1 MFQTLG
7 VIGQIATTFLEGRV
21 AKQKGE
27 NQIKL
32 AEAEAKAKILSSESD
47 WERIM
52 ASNQAGSWKDE
63 YLLII
68 YTIPILL
75 AFCGDWGREIVAN
88 GFNALEQMPTF
99 YSASLGAMIASSFAI
114 RGVAKFYKK

>member
-1 MFQTLG
+1 MFQAIG

-21 AKQKGE
+21 AKQRGE

-47 WERIM
+47 WEKIM
-52 ASNQAGSWKDE
+52 ANNQAGSWKDE

>member
-1 MFQTLG
+1 MFQAIS

-27 NQIKL
+27 NQIKI

-47 WERIM
+47 WEKIM
-52 ASNQAGSWKDE
+52 AQNQAGSWKDE

-88 GFNALEQMPTF
+88 GFNALEQMPTW
-99 YSASLGAMIASSFAI
+99 YQAGLGAIIASSFAI
-114 RGVAKFYKK
+114 RGVSKFYKK

>member
-52 ASNQAGSWKDE
+52 ASNQAGSYKDE
-63 YLLII
+63 WLVLLFS
-68 YTIPILL
+68 IPLIL

>member
-1 MFQTLG
+1 MFQAIN

-27 NQIKL
+27 NQIKV

-47 WERIM
+47 WEKIM
-52 ASNQAGSWKDE
+52 AQNQAGSWKDE

-75 AFCGDWGREIVAN
+75 AFCGDWGREIVTN

-114 RGVAKFYKK
+114 RGVSKFYKK

>member
-1 MFQTLG
+1 
-7 VIGQIATTFLEGRV
+7 
-21 AKQKGE
+21 
-27 NQIKL
+27 
-32 AEAEAKAKILSSESD
+32 
-47 WERIM
+47 M

-99 YSASLGAMIASSFAI
+99 YSASLGEMIASSFAI
-114 RGVAKFYKK
+114 RGVAKFYK

>member
-1 MFQTLG
+1 MFQAIG

-21 AKQKGE
+21 AKQRGE

-52 ASNQAGSWKDE
+52 ASNQASSWKDE
-63 YLLII
+63 WVVLLFS
-68 YTIPILL
+68 IPLILS
-75 AFCGDWGREIVAN
+75 FCGDWGREIVAN

>member
-52 ASNQAGSWKDE
+52 ANNQAGSWKDE

-68 YTIPILL
+68 YTISILL

>member
-1 MFQTLG
+1 MFQAIG

-52 ASNQAGSWKDE
+52 ANNQAGSWKDE

>member
-1 MFQTLG
+1 MFNALG

-21 AKQKGE
+21 AKQRGE

-52 ASNQAGSWKDE
+52 AINQAGSW
-63 YLLII
+63 
-68 YTIPILL
+68 
-75 AFCGDWGREIVAN
+75 
-88 GFNALEQMPTF
+88 
-99 YSASLGAMIASSFAI
+99 
-114 RGVAKFYKK
+114 

>member
-32 AEAEAKAKILSSESD
+32 AEAEVKQKFSVL
-47 WERIM
+47 
-52 ASNQAGSWKDE
+52 NQIGKELWQVIRHYHGKM
-63 YLLII
+63 
-68 YTIPILL
+68 
-75 AFCGDWGREIVAN
+75 N
-88 GFNALEQMPTF
+88 G
-99 YSASLGAMIASSFAI
+99 
-114 RGVAKFYKK
+114 

>member
-1 MFQTLG
+1 MFQAIG

-21 AKQKGE
+21 AKQRGE

-63 YLLII
+63 WLVLLFSV
-68 YTIPILL
+68 PLILC
-75 AFCGDWGREIVAN
+75 FCGDWGRDIVAN
-88 GFNALEQMPTF
+88 GFEALEKMPTF
-99 YSASLGAMIASSFAI
+99 YQAGLGAMIASSFAI

>member
-63 YLLII
+63 WLVLLFSV
-68 YTIPILL
+68 PLILC
-75 AFCGDWGREIVAN
+75 FCGEWGRDVVTS
-88 GFNALEQMPTF
+88 GFMALETMPTF
-99 YSASLGAMIASSFAI
+99 YQAGLGAMIASSFAI
-114 RGVAKFYKK
+114 RGVAKLYKK

>member
-1 MFQTLG
+1 MFNTLS

-52 ASNQAGSWKDE
+52 ASNQAGSYKDE
-63 YLLII
+63 WLVLLFS
-68 YTIPILL
+68 IPLILS
-75 AFCGDWGREIVAN
+75 FCGDWGREIVAN
-88 GFNALEQMPTF
+88 GFVALDQMPTW
-99 YSASLGAMIASSFAI
+99 YQAGLGAIIASSFAI

>member
-1 MFQTLG
+1 MFNTLS

-52 ASNQAGSWKDE
+52 ANNQAGSWKDE

>member
-1 MFQTLG
+1 MFQAIN

-27 NQIKL
+27 NQIKI

-47 WERIM
+47 WEKIM
-52 ASNQAGSWKDE
+52 AQNQAGSWKDE

-75 AFCGDWGREIVAN
+75 AFCGDWGREIVTN

-99 YSASLGAMIASSFAI
+99 YQAGLGAMIASSFAI
-114 RGVAKFYKK
+114 RGVSKFYKK

>member
-1 MFQTLG
+1 MFNTLS

>member
-1 MFQTLG
+1 MFTAIN

-27 NQIKL
+27 NQIKI

-47 WERIM
+47 WEKIM
-52 ASNQAGSWKDE
+52 AQNQAGSLKDE
-63 YLLII
+63 WLVLLFS
-68 YTIPILL
+68 IPLIL

-99 YSASLGAMIASSFAI
+99 YQAGLGAMIASSFAI
-114 RGVAKFYKK
+114 RGVSKFYKK

>member
-1 MFQTLG
+1 MK
-7 VIGQIATTFLEGRV
+7 VSS
-21 AKQKGE
+21 KQKGE

-52 ASNQAGSWKDE
+52 ANNQAGSWKDE

-75 AFCGDWGREIVAN
+75 AFCAEI
-88 GFNALEQMPTF
+88 
-99 YSASLGAMIASSFAI
+99 GA
-114 RGVAKFYKK
+114 GK

>member
-1 MFQTLG
+1 MFQAIN

-27 NQIKL
+27 NQIKV

-47 WERIM
+47 WEKIM
-52 ASNQAGSWKDE
+52 AQNQAGSWKDE

-75 AFCGDWGREIVAN
+75 AFCGDWGREIVTN

-99 YSASLGAMIASSFAI
+99 YQAGLGAMIASSFAI
-114 RGVAKFYKK
+114 RGVSKFYKK

>member
-1 MFQTLG
+1 M
-7 VIGQIATTFLEGRV
+7 V
-21 AKQKGE
+21 ANQKGE

-47 WERIM
+47 WGRTI

-63 YLLII
+63 WLVLLFS
-68 YTIPILL
+68 IPLIL
-75 AFCGDWGREIVAN
+75 AFCGDWEREIIAN

-99 YSASLGAMIASSFAI
+99 YLVSLGVMIASSFAI

>member
-1 MFQTLG
+1 MFQAIG

-63 YLLII
+63 WLVLLFSV
-68 YTIPILL
+68 PLILC
-75 AFCGDWGREIVAN
+75 FCGEWGRDVVTS
-88 GFNALEQMPTF
+88 GFMALETMPTF
-99 YSASLGAMIASSFAI
+99 YQAGLGAMIASSFAI
-114 RGVAKFYKK
+114 RGVAKLYKK

>member
-1 MFQTLG
+1 MKVGSKT
-7 VIGQIATTFLEGRV
+7 
-21 AKQKGE
+21 KGE

-32 AEAEAKAKILSSESD
+32 AKAEAKGKILTSESD

-75 AFCGDWGREIVAN
+75 AFCGD
-88 GFNALEQMPTF
+88 
-99 YSASLGAMIASSFAI
+99 
-114 RGVAKFYKK
+114 

>member
-1 MFQTLG
+1 MFQAIG

-21 AKQKGE
+21 AKQRGE

-63 YLLII
+63 WLVLLFSV
-68 YTIPILL
+68 PLILC
-75 AFCGDWGREIVAN
+75 FCGEWGRDVVTS
-88 GFNALEQMPTF
+88 GFMALETMPTF
-99 YSASLGAMIASSFAI
+99 YQAGLGAMIASSFAI
-114 RGVAKFYKK
+114 RGVAKLYKK

>member
-1 MFQTLG
+1 MFNTLN

-52 ASNQAGSWKDE
+52 ANNQAGSWKDE

-75 AFCGDWGREIVAN
+75 AFCGDWGREIVTN